1 MKEKRKP
8 GFGAAMLPILV
19 MALVLGIGF
28 GKFRLSV
35 EVLLLVCSFFTVLL
49 GLLFG
54 TTWNEISDAVS
65 EKIGKSFMA
74 IFIFVF
80 VGMIIGTWMLS
91 GTIPML
97 IYYGL
102 KLLNPQ
108 LFLVSAFLITII
120 VSVCTGTSF
129 GSVGT
134 VGLALIGVAQ
144 GLGIYLPA
152 AAGAI
157 ISGAYFGDKMSPL
170 SDTTNLAPVAAGTTL
185 FEHIRHMFYTT
196 VPAAIACLVVYF
208 IAGRTGMI
216 VSSVD
221 ASAANEMTE
230 GLASIYNFN
239 SNFAHKF

>member
-1 MKEKRKP
+1 
-8 GFGAAMLPILV
+8 
-19 MALVLGIGF
+19 
-28 GKFRLSV
+28 
-35 EVLLLVCSFFTVLL
+35 
-49 GLLFG
+49 
-54 TTWNEISDAVS
+54 
-65 EKIGKSFMA
+65 MA

-108 LFLVSAFLITII
+108 LFLISAFVITVI

-144 GLGIYLPA
+144 GLGVNLPA

-157 ISGAYFGDKMSPL
+157 ISGAYFGDKCHR
-170 SDTTNLAPVAAGTTL
+170 
-185 FEHIRHMFYTT
+185 FQIRQ
-196 VPAAIACLVVYF
+196 IWL
-208 IAGRTGMI
+208 R
-216 VSSVD
+216 
-221 ASAANEMTE
+221 
-230 GLASIYNFN
+230 
-239 SNFAHKF
+239 

>member
-1 MKEKRKP
+1 M
-8 GFGAAMLPILV
+8 G
-19 MALVLGIGF
+19 
-28 GKFRLSV
+28 
-35 EVLLLVCSFFTVLL
+35 
-49 GLLFG
+49 
-54 TTWNEISDAVS
+54 
-65 EKIGKSFMA
+65 

-80 VGMIIGTWMLS
+80 VGMIIGTCMLS

-108 LFLVSAFLITII
+108 LFLISAFVITVI

-144 GLGIYLPA
+144 GLGVNLPA

-196 VPAAIACLVVYF
+196 VPAAPGCLVVYF
-208 IAGRTGMI
+208 IAGRTGMV

-230 GLASIYNFN
+230 GLASIYHFN
-239 SNFAHKF
+239 VFLLIPRFLAA